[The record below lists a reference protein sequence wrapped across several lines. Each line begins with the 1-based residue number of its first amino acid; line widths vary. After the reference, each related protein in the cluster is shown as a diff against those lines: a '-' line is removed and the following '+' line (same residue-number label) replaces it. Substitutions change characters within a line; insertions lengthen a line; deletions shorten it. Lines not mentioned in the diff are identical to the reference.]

1 MFNLA
6 YHECLTLF
14 CVLSYFIYY
23 RFQGVFHLWLHPS
36 FLSHEVRVHYKKK
49 FNRTDRKST
58 CPRLHLIPMEYT
70 PWNFIKFEVN
80 FSWLKKKKHL
90 EKRIFNTL

>member
-1 MFNLA
+1 MSASRYFA
-6 YHECLTLF
+6 SCHTSF
-14 CVLSYFIYY
+14 TIASKVYFI
-23 RFQGVFHLWLHPS
+23 WLHPS

-80 FSWLKKKKHL
+80 FSWLKKKTPGKTYL
-90 EKRIFNTL
+90 